1 MEIFDPCA
9 KQHGRTTAAS
19 EGCPHRSVLLA
30 AMIDL
35 HARPIKP
42 GFWQLSAGG
51 VSVNLDDEQM
61 ARYKASGRF
70 WYDEAGGA
78 SFSTPATPAKT
89 ASSASSTRR
98 TGSSGPTS
106 PPALSDPSSSRPASP
121 PGRPPR
127 SDRRGLDPAIGKGA
141 YRKGWEN
148 ARFRYREGCLPRPIG
163 KGALVDRPRTLVDN
177 GGASQGAV

>member
-30 AMIDL
+30 AMIDR

-51 VSVNLDDEQM
+51 VSVNLDEDQM

-70 WYDEAGGA
+70 WYDEAGGRVVFDTGYPRLDRVLGKIYEEHGFLGPDDA
-78 SFSTPATPAKT
+78 ERGGSTHVLP
-89 ASSASSTRR
+89 SASP
-98 TGSSGPTS
+98 SSG
-106 PPALSDPSSSRPASP
+106 A
-121 PGRPPR
+121 
-127 SDRRGLDPAIGKGA
+127 
-141 YRKGWEN
+141 
-148 ARFRYREGCLPRPIG
+148 
-163 KGALVDRPRTLVDN
+163 
-177 GGASQGAV
+177 